1 MESDSIESLERM
13 LKVKNIIKG
22 LYDTMVYMETAE
34 QDKMIPITVLC
45 PFEAA
50 LEQACLLLEEAEAG
64 MSRYNSSGGCFSSET
79 EESGT

>member
-1 MESDSIESLERM
+1 MESDSIESLERL
-13 LKVKNIIKG
+13 LKVKNLIKG

-45 PFEAA
+45 PFEVA
-50 LEQACLLLEEAEAG
+50 LEKACLLLEEAEVR
-64 MSRYNSSGGCFSSET
+64 MICYKSSDDCFSSEM